1 MNAVLYVYTLIDCM
15 IYISIELQTCLFIF
29 SKSLRAHYTK
39 HLTFI
44 ANIKPDTLDEMS
56 LADPFS
62 SAAEES
68 KLLDHNSFEN
78 IDCGINPLAFIS
90 LVDLSSF
97 GTFSQII
104 FGGISMIAHKNMKKL
119 DASFK

>member
-1 MNAVLYVYTLIDCM
+1 MGSLFFD
-15 IYISIELQTCLFIF
+15 SFLQR
-29 SKSLRAHYTK
+29 KQ
-39 HLTFI
+39 I

-68 KLLDHNSFEN
+68 KLLEQNSFEN

-119 DASFK
+119 EASFK